1 MSLTVV
7 FFLPYFLQKSRQT
20 SVTFPSRS
28 YSCRIKA
35 TDRGNGVI
43 FMERGRKRKIPSK
56 WEKLVREKE
65 NIDDVFQRWRAA
77 AVPLTNVKLSKS
89 VNPLVRR
96 KNRVRTGHSCTPGRG
111 TLANFSANAHPLGK
125 RGGGQAWRKRNDR
138 TKNSI
143 KIH

>member
-1 MSLTVV
+1 MIIINS
-7 FFLPYFLQKSRQT
+7 FLPHFAQSRQM

-28 YSCRIKA
+28 YSWRIK
-35 TDRGNGVI
+35 TKDRSNGVI
-43 FMERGRKRKIPSK
+43 FMEGKKEEDPPK
-56 WEKLVREKE
+56 WEKRVREKE

-111 TLANFSANAHPLGK
+111 TLANFSANAHPLSK
-125 RGGGQAWRKRNDR
+125 RRGA
-138 TKNSI
+138 SVA
-143 KIH
+143 